1 MTRNGVPSRT
11 ARAAVATAAL
21 LVLATACSGGQ
32 TQQPTAPT
40 TPSDTAAT
48 PGELNI
54 QVPGTSLAVHDA
66 VAHIG
71 PSGTGQLTMSIRN
84 GGSVA
89 EHLAMVA
96 TPNGGRATLQG
107 NSTGNGSLSTSGIL
121 LNPGTTVTFGS
132 QGGPSIQLPDVNG
145 TTSHATLPLT
155 LQFGVA
161 GLVHMRARVTA
172 Q

>member
-1 MTRNGVPSRT
+1 MTRNGVSSRT
-11 ARAAVATAAL
+11 ASAAVATAAL
-21 LVLATACSGGQ
+21 LALATACSGGQ
-32 TQQPTAPT
+32 TQPSGPV
-40 TPSDTAAT
+40 TPSDTATT

-54 QVPGTSLAVHDA
+54 QVPGTNLAVHNA

-71 PSGTGQLTMSIRN
+71 PSGTGQLTMTIRN

-121 LNPGTTVTFGS
+121 LNPGTTVTFGG
-132 QGGPSIQLPDVNG
+132 QGGPSVQLPKVNG
-145 TTSHATLPLT
+145 ATANGTLPLT

-161 GLVHMRARVTA
+161 GLVHMSARVTA
-172 Q
+172 H